1 MVNENHH
8 RQVEDP
14 IANYS
19 GLSLFRSA
27 FSLSS
32 SKPYDDLDAI
42 DEVLRSMD
50 LGNSA
55 KLVEQGKSVLE
66 CNLGFNTE
74 NSTKDVGDDDVFAA
88 EEDEEF
94 RRKNR
99 GPGLGL
105 NRVRPLFSLK
115 ETKKPSVEDLLP
127 VLDFKNIK
135 DPNELFMAHERL
147 ENARKEIQK
156 QLGIVPSEST
166 MGSTKP
172 RERRPGLPGFNRR
185 PIKFRPSFS
194 QETLDNNADALSSQ
208 EAFESDNLDPVGDNT
223 EKGKASFVSLDN
235 EVTGSSAVKEKKVN
249 DILKGLLTLDSEELE
264 GFGAMSRLQ
273 KRLQIKPVVFQKSS
287 VPDFPDSQPMDLK
300 SSYGNLSKPTK
311 ASSDISSLLRG
322 IDIKTP
328 IRQDVGYPEKQLA
341 SPTPPRSPSVLFST
355 LQKHI
360 SQSKPSKPSVD
371 PFSAHEIDH
380 ESTKENSPTHMLNQE
395 VNIVGSSKPSDEL
408 GAPIIEGAIAADE
421 TNKILDIS
429 ARPKEHNSRKLSEQL
444 KASLTE
450 NEVAVSETC
459 SVGGPTRTCISTPK
473 KSTVD
478 NSREPGF
485 NAKVD
490 SNEPPVDM
498 DLDIGGSD
506 VGKRVMDDTEGRQNV
521 EPNEPDQF
529 EDEMLAENMQ
539 ETSDSIP
546 TDDSNFNLV
555 NPLAD
560 KSSPDVH
567 EDIVDQSNP
576 DAREDI
582 ADQSNPDAHEDIV
595 DQSNPD
601 SHEDIADHSNPDAH
615 EDNSADNRSRRSDDG
630 PEQCSQKK
638 TVGSVAPVGGQK
650 RVKTRAQKTPKG
662 KRLRLAIGHE
672 DNSADNRSRKSDEG
686 PEQCLQKKTVG
697 SVAPVSG
704 QKRVKT
710 RAQKA
715 PKGKRLRL
723 AIGHEDNS
731 ADNRSRKSDD
741 GPEQCLQRKTVGSV
755 APVSGQKRVETCAQK
770 APMGKRLR
778 PRMSLADAGTSWD
791 SGVRRSSRFKTRP
804 LEFWKGERMVY
815 GRVHE
820 SLTTVIGVKCLSPGA
835 DGKPIM
841 KAKSFVSEKHKK
853 LFELAS
859 RY

>member
-19 GLSLFRSA
+19 GLSLFRST
-27 FSLSS
+27 FSLPS
-32 SKPYDDLDAI
+32 SKPYDDFDLHAI
-42 DEVLRSMD
+42 HNVLISMD

-66 CNLGFNTE
+66 CNSGFNTE
-74 NSTKDVGDDDVFAA
+74 NSTIDVGDDADFAA

-94 RRKNR
+94 RRKKR

-105 NRVRPLFSLK
+105 NRVRPRFSLK

-127 VLDFKNIK
+127 VLDFRNIK

-166 MGSTKP
+166 LGSTKP

-185 PIKFRPSFS
+185 PIKFRPSIS
-194 QETLDNNADALSSQ
+194 QETLDNNAHALSSQ
-208 EAFESDNLDPVGDNT
+208 EAFESDSLDPVGDNT
-223 EKGKASFVSLDN
+223 EKGKASLVSLDN

-273 KRLQIKPVVFQKSS
+273 ERLQIKPVVFEKSS

-300 SSYGNLSKPTK
+300 SSHGNLSKPSK
-311 ASSDISSLLRG
+311 ACSDISNLLKG

-328 IRQDVGYPEKQLA
+328 LRQDVGYSEKQLA

-355 LQKHI
+355 MQKHI
-360 SQSKPSKPSVD
+360 SHSKPSVD

-380 ESTKENSPTHMLNQE
+380 GSTKENLPTHMVNQE

-408 GAPIIEGAIAADE
+408 GAPIIEDVIAAGK
-421 TNKILDIS
+421 TNKILDTS
-429 ARPKEHNSRKLSEQL
+429 AQSKEDNSRKLSEQL

-459 SVGGPTRTCISTPK
+459 SVDDPIRKCISTPK
-473 KSTVD
+473 KSKVD
-478 NSREPGF
+478 NSRELGF
-485 NAKVD
+485 NANVD

-498 DLDIGGSD
+498 DLDIGGSG
-506 VGKRVMDDTEGRQNV
+506 VGKRVMDDIGEGQNV

-539 ETSDSIP
+539 ETSDYIP

-560 KSSPDVH
+560 
-567 EDIVDQSNP
+567 QSNP
-576 DAREDI
+576 DVHEDI
-582 ADQSNPDAHEDIV
+582 ADQSNPDV
-595 DQSNPD
+595 
-601 SHEDIADHSNPDAH
+601 HEDIADQSYPDAH
-615 EDNSADNRSRRSDDG
+615 EDNSAENRSRRSED
-630 PEQCSQKK
+630 S
-638 TVGSVAPVGGQK
+638 
-650 RVKTRAQKTPKG
+650 PK
-662 KRLRLAIGHE
+662 
-672 DNSADNRSRKSDEG
+672 
-686 PEQCLQKKTVG
+686 QCLQEKTVG

-715 PKGKRLRL
+715 PKSKRLRL
-723 AIGHEDNS
+723 
-731 ADNRSRKSDD
+731 RK
-741 GPEQCLQRKTVGSV
+741 
-755 APVSGQKRVETCAQK
+755 
-770 APMGKRLR
+770 
-778 PRMSLADAGTSWD
+778 SLADAGTSWE

-820 SLTTVIGVKCLSPGA
+820 SLTTVIGVKCFSPGA

-841 KAKSFVSEKHKK
+841 KAKSFVSDKHKK
-853 LFELAS
+853 LFEFAS
-859 RY
+859 KY